1 MPTPTDLLVD
11 PAWLEARLP
20 DRSVRIIECTTH
32 LHPQPVGP
40 SRIVSG
46 LPEFERERI
55 PGARYVNMATDMSD
69 PQGRY
74 PYTLL
79 SEAQAEALLAGLD
92 VGDEHA
98 VVLYS
103 RGGVMSSTRVWY
115 VLHALGHRRV
125 SILDGGYER
134 WRAEGREV
142 SEGRPESLET
152 RDADAIGPAPRRD
165 GAQRAPALDRST
177 GEANAPATRAAD
189 RFRARLDARR
199 VADLEAVRAALDDP
213 ATVLVNALSREQ
225 FLGTGGAHYGR
236 PGSIPGSVSVPARE
250 LISPETGRFLDRE
263 ALERRFAE
271 AGVLDAPRAIVYCG
285 GGVAATV
292 VAFAL
297 ERLGHPGWSVYDNS
311 LLEWSTIPEMP
322 MVRGEE
328 G

>member
-1 MPTPTDLLVD
+1 MPARTTLLVD
-11 PAWLEARLP
+11 PAWLEARLRDP
-20 DRSVRIIECTTH
+20 SVRVIECTTH

-79 SEAQAEALLAGLD
+79 SEAQAEARLAGLD
-92 VGDEHA
+92 VGDEHE

-103 RGGVMSSTRVWY
+103 RGGMMSSTRVWY

-142 SEGRPESLET
+142 SEGRPDMADDT
-152 RDADAIGPAPRRD
+152 ADDTADDA
-165 GAQRAPALDRST
+165 
-177 GEANAPATRAAD
+177 AAD
-189 RFRARLDARR
+189 GQASAARAGARFRARLDARR

-213 ATVLVNALSREQ
+213 GTVLVNALSREQ

-250 LISPETGRFLDRE
+250 LISAETGRFLDRD

-271 AGVLDAPRAIVYCG
+271 AGVLDAQRAIVYCG

-322 MVRGEE
+322 MVRGGE

>member
-1 MPTPTDLLVD
+1 MPARTDLLVE
-11 PAWLEARLP
+11 PAWLQARLQDP
-20 DRSVRIIECTTH
+20 SVRVIECTTH

-79 SEAQAEALLAGLD
+79 SEAQAEERLAGLD
-92 VGDEHA
+92 VGNEHE

-103 RGGVMSSTRVWY
+103 RGGMMSSTRVWY

-142 SEGRPESLET
+142 TEGPVDSAAGREAEG
-152 RDADAIGPAPRRD
+152 AEAPGASD
-165 GAQRAPALDRST
+165 GA
-177 GEANAPATRAAD
+177 
-189 RFRARLDARR
+189 RFRARRDARR

-236 PGSIPGSVSVPARE
+236 PGSIPGSLSVPARE
-250 LISPETGRFLDRE
+250 LISPETGRLLDRA
-263 ALERRFAE
+263 ALEARFAE
-271 AGVLDAPRAIVYCG
+271 AGVLDAERAIVYCG

-297 ERLGHPGWSVYDNS
+297 EMLEHPGWSVYDNS

-322 MVRGEE
+322 MVRAGE

>member
-1 MPTPTDLLVD
+1 MPSRTNLLVD
-11 PAWLEARLP
+11 PAWLEARLHDP
-20 DRSVRIIECTTH
+20 SLRVIECTTH

-79 SEAQAEALLAGLD
+79 SEAQAEARLAGLD
-92 VGDEHA
+92 VSDDHE

-103 RGGVMSSTRVWY
+103 RGGMMSSTRVWY

-142 SEGRPESLET
+142 SEAPVDSAAGRGAEGAEAP
-152 RDADAIGPAPRRD
+152 GPSD
-165 GAQRAPALDRST
+165 GA
-177 GEANAPATRAAD
+177 
-189 RFRARLDARR
+189 RFRARRDARR

-213 ATVLVNALSREQ
+213 AAVLVNALSREQ

-250 LISPETGRFLDRE
+250 LISPETGRLLDRA
-263 ALERRFAE
+263 ALEARFAE
-271 AGVLDAPRAIVYCG
+271 AGVLDAERAIVYCG

-297 ERLGHPGWSVYDNS
+297 EMLEHPGWSVYDNS

-322 MVRGEE
+322 MVRSGE

>member
-1 MPTPTDLLVD
+1 MPTRTTLLVD
-11 PAWLEARLP
+11 PAWLEARLQDP
-20 DRSVRIIECTTH
+20 SVRVIECTTH

-79 SEAQAEALLAGLD
+79 SEAQAEARLAGLD
-92 VGDEHA
+92 VGDDHE

-103 RGGVMSSTRVWY
+103 RGGMMSSTRVWY

-142 SEGRPESLET
+142 SEGPV
-152 RDADAIGPAPRRD
+152 DPAAGREAEGTEARGASD
-165 GAQRAPALDRST
+165 GA
-177 GEANAPATRAAD
+177 
-189 RFRARLDARR
+189 RFRARRDARR
-199 VADLEAVRAALDDP
+199 IADLEAVRAALDDP

-250 LISPETGRFLDRE
+250 LISPETGRFLDRA
-263 ALERRFAE
+263 ALQARFAE
-271 AGVLDAPRAIVYCG
+271 AGVLDAERAIVYCG

-297 ERLGHPGWSVYDNS
+297 EMLEHPGWSVYDNS
-311 LLEWSTIPEMP
+311 LLEWSAIPEMP
-322 MVRGEE
+322 MVRAGE

>member
-1 MPTPTDLLVD
+1 MPARTDLLVD
-11 PAWLEARLP
+11 PAWLQARLQDP
-20 DRSVRIIECTTH
+20 SIRVIECTTH

-79 SEAQAEALLAGLD
+79 SEAQAEARLGGLD
-92 VGDEHA
+92 VGDEHH

-115 VLHALGHRRV
+115 VLRALGHRRV

-134 WRAEGREV
+134 WRAEGRPV
-142 SEGRPESLET
+142 
-152 RDADAIGPAPRRD
+152 
-165 GAQRAPALDRST
+165 ST
-177 GEANAPATRAAD
+177 GPSDGTGTRAAVAD
-189 RFRARLDARR
+189 AGGDARPAAPFRARLDARR
-199 VADLEAVRAALDDP
+199 VADLDAVRAALDNP

-250 LISPETGRFLDRE
+250 LISPETGRFLDRGTLE
-263 ALERRFAE
+263 ARFAE
-271 AGVLDAPRAIVYCG
+271 AGVLDAERAIVYCG

-297 ERLGHPGWSVYDNS
+297 EMLEHPGWSVYDNS
-311 LLEWSTIPEMP
+311 LLEWSTIPQMP
-322 MVRGEE
+322 MVRGGE